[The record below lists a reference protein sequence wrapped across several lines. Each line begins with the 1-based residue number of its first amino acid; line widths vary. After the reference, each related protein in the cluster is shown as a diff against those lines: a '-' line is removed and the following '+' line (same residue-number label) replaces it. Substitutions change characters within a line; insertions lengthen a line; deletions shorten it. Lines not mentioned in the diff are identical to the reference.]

1 MKVYDL
7 LTGKEVDLPSAAIP
21 SGRYRVTQPCLLN
34 GEVKLS
40 RGAILWRTG
49 PGTASL
55 APEDQPKQRVSI
67 RFAHA
72 PGQSTAHD
80 VIDLSIAA
88 VVESWS
94 PEVDTTSLPS
104 PLLPAVLRDRMEL
117 MFPEP
122 DLERALATGQWDEI
136 AVRPRLDMHYVPETL
151 PVARAKRVQ
160 TSAVEHLSQHS
171 ELWARRSISGVVP
184 SKVLARVSEDDYAI
198 YENVVFARLLDSCS
212 HWLNGRIAEVRA
224 IADGQSTA
232 IQFEKSDERHRLL
245 IKRICALWGEAWFSE
260 AEDTQAT
267 RETLERLEQMRSHVE
282 RLRRAGVYKRVP
294 RSAKVSL
301 RLRPTNIFQYDR
313 RYRELRP
320 LWDAFASASTTDRA
334 SESERYQ
341 SAAARHAAFRNYVL
355 LLLCHALRDMGATR
369 ITSTRLSFHVGPW
382 DLEIDAED
390 IGEVRIQLFA
400 CGALLRSRTL
410 VILLT
415 KEDEVVCRAPNRS
428 ILYAEDLTTVSAIES
443 CDEDP
448 GVLNPFRFFAVERIR
463 QILEKDLSSLF
474 LDQYPPTVGRVPRH
488 VLNRLSE
495 PEVAVL
501 STAGD
506 RLVVLPSAKAPAAV
520 QYRWVSDA
528 CAGNLETASR
538 LKYAIGL
545 GQWLI
550 RCRACGV
557 NASGPDI
564 SADDRALRLVCP
576 SCRLETTLRTSPV
589 RSMRTRFTD
598 WGTGFDLCGGVEV
611 DIRRDELD
619 TQLRHAGIDGLRTDQ
634 VGQLSNGKKPRI

>member
-7 LTGKEVDLPSAAIP
+7 LTGKEVDLPSDAIP
-21 SGRYRVTQPCLLN
+21 SGRYRVTEACLLN

-49 PGTASL
+49 QGTASL
-55 APEDQPKQRVSI
+55 APENQPNRRVSM

-80 VIDLSIAA
+80 VIDLSIVA

-94 PEVDTTSLPS
+94 PEVDTANLPS

-136 AVRPRLDMHYVPETL
+136 SVRPRLDMHYVPETL

-160 TSAVEHLSQHS
+160 ASAVEHLSQHS
-171 ELWARRSISGVVP
+171 ELWARRSIIGVVP
-184 SKVLARVSEDDYAI
+184 SKVLTRVSEDDYVI
-198 YENVVFARLLDSCS
+198 YENVVFARLLDSCAY
-212 HWLNGRIAEVRA
+212 WLNGRIAEVRA

-260 AEDTQAT
+260 AEGTQAT

-282 RLRRAGVYKRVP
+282 RLRRAGVYKRIP
-294 RSAKVSL
+294 PSAKVPL

-341 SAAARHAAFRNYVL
+341 SVAARHTSFRNYVL

-369 ITSTRLSFHVGPW
+369 ITGTRLSFRVGPW
-382 DLEIDAED
+382 DLKIDAED
-390 IGEVRIQLFA
+390 IGEIRIQLLA

-410 VILLT
+410 VILLA
-415 KEDEVVCRAPNRS
+415 KEDEAVSRDPNRS
-428 ILYAEDLTTVSAIES
+428 ILYAEDLTTASAIES

-463 QILEKDLSSLF
+463 QILEKDLSALF

-488 VLNRLSE
+488 VLDRLSE

-611 DIRRDELD
+611 DLP
-619 TQLRHAGIDGLRTDQ
+619 A
-634 VGQLSNGKKPRI
+634 

>member
-21 SGRYRVTQPCLLN
+21 SGRYRVSQPCILN

-49 PGTASL
+49 QGTASL
-55 APEDQPKQRVSI
+55 APEDQPNQRVSI
-67 RFAHA
+67 RFAHT

-94 PEVDTTSLPS
+94 PEVDDTHLPS

-117 MFPEP
+117 MSPEP
-122 DLERALATGQWDEI
+122 ELERALATGQWDEI
-136 AVRPRLDMHYVPETL
+136 SVRPRLDMHYVPETL

-160 TSAVEHLSQHS
+160 ASAVEHLSQHS

-294 RSAKVSL
+294 RSAKVPL

-320 LWDAFASASTTDRA
+320 LWDAFASAITADRVT
-334 SESERYQ
+334 ESDRYQ
-341 SAAARHAAFRNYVL
+341 SVAARHAAFRNYVL

-369 ITSTRLSFHVGPW
+369 VTGTRLSFRVGPW

-410 VILLT
+410 AVLLT
-415 KEDEVVCRAPNRS
+415 KEDEAVCRDPNRA
-428 ILYAEDLTTVSAIES
+428 ILYAEDLTTASAIEG

-463 QILEKDLSSLF
+463 QILEKDLSALF
-474 LDQYPPTVGRVPRH
+474 LEQYPPTVRRVPRH
-488 VLNRLSE
+488 VLDRLSE
-495 PEVAVL
+495 PEFAVL
-501 STAGD
+501 STTGD
-506 RLVVLPSAKAPAAV
+506 GLMVLPSAKVPTAV

-528 CAGNLETASR
+528 CAGNTETESR

-557 NASGPDI
+557 NASGQDI
-564 SADDRALRLVCP
+564 SADERALRLVCP

-611 DIRRDELD
+611 DLP
-619 TQLRHAGIDGLRTDQ
+619 A
-634 VGQLSNGKKPRI
+634 